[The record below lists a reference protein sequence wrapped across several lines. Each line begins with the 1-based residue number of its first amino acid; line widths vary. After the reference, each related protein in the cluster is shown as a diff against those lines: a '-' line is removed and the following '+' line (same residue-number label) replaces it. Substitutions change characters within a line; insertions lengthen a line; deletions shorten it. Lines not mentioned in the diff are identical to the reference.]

1 MKLTLTPHLDLVP
14 GLSLGP
20 AAVGDVLILGLDLRD
35 DAVQV

>member
-14 GLSLGP
+14 GLSLSP
-20 AAVGDVLILGLDLRD
+20 TAVGNVLVLGLDFRD